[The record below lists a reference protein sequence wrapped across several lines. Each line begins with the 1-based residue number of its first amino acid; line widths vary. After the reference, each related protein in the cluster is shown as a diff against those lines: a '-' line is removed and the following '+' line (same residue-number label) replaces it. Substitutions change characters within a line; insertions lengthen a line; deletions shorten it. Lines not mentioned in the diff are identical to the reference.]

1 MISVLEKLIIDDRR
15 ATGKQEQYQIC
26 YAVLFQNVA
35 NSVGGTGRML
45 TEAKHSNLF
54 FKKKEQRDKDSA
66 AQKHGCQGHVIH
78 PVTLDFFIKSQLWE
92 HLSGPT
98 NLISLNNQKGDF
110 FLFIFF

>member
-54 FKKKEQRDKDSA
+54 CFFKKKGTKGQRQCSSEAQVSGSRYSPCYAGFLHKVSA
-66 AQKHGCQGHVIH
+66 MG
-78 PVTLDFFIKSQLWE
+78 TLEWTHKSNF
-92 HLSGPT
+92 S
-98 NLISLNNQKGDF
+98 
-110 FLFIFF
+110 